1 MTGLYVFMLAAGL
14 PLLLWFAFSGGNADG
29 FDVDADGDGVFSV
42 ISLAT
47 VAFVLTF
54 FGGTGVIGG
63 WLGTSA
69 VVTFVL
75 ALIVGVVAGGLNSAA
90 FAWLRRN
97 STSSDVSD
105 RELEGTIARV
115 ALHVAPSQRGRIVL
129 DIAGAR
135 SQMTAS
141 TIDDSDIEVGARV
154 IVVGIE
160 GGVALVTR
168 LDPELEL
175 D

>member
-1 MTGLYVFMLAAGL
+1 MTGLYVFTLAAGL
-14 PLLLWFAFSGGNADG
+14 PLLLWFAFTGGDSDG
-29 FDVDADGDGVFSV
+29 FDGDGDGVLSV
-42 ISLAT
+42 IPLST
-47 VAFVLTF
+47 IAFVLAF
-54 FGGTGVIGG
+54 FGGTGLLGG

-69 VVTFVL
+69 AVTFVL
-75 ALIVGVVAGGLNSAA
+75 AVVVGVLAGFLNSAA

-97 STSSDVSD
+97 STSSEVADK
-105 RELEGTIARV
+105 EIEGSIARV
-115 ALHVAPSQRGRIVL
+115 ALPIAPEQRGRIVL

-141 TIDDSDIEVGARV
+141 PVDDTDIEVGARV

-168 LDPELEL
+168 LDPELEF

>member
-14 PLLLWFAFSGGNADG
+14 PLLLWFAFSGGDADG
-29 FDVDADGDGVFSV
+29 LDVDGDGVFSV

-47 VAFVLTF
+47 IAFVLTF

-97 STSSDVSD
+97 SSSSDVSD

-135 SQMTAS
+135 SQMTAAP
-141 TIDDSDIEVGARV
+141 IDDSDIEVGARV

>member
-1 MTGLYVFMLAAGL
+1 MAFILAA
-14 PLLLWFAFSGGNADG
+14 
-29 FDVDADGDGVFSV
+29 
-42 ISLAT
+42 
-47 VAFVLTF
+47 
-54 FGGTGVIGG
+54 
-63 WLGTSA
+63 
-69 VVTFVL
+69 VVS
-75 ALIVGVVAGGLNSAA
+75 VVAGFLNSAA
-90 FAWLRRN
+90 FSWLRRN
-97 STSSDVSD
+97 STSSEVAD
-105 RELEGTIARV
+105 RDLEGAIARV
-115 ALHVAPSQRGRIVL
+115 ALPVAPTQRGRIIL

-141 TIDDSDIEVGARV
+141 PVDDTDIEVGARV

>member
-1 MTGLYVFMLAAGL
+1 M
-14 PLLLWFAFSGGNADG
+14 
-29 FDVDADGDGVFSV
+29 
-42 ISLAT
+42 
-47 VAFVLTF
+47 
-54 FGGTGVIGG
+54 
-63 WLGTSA
+63 
-69 VVTFVL
+69 VTFVL
-75 ALIVGVVAGGLNSAA
+75 ALIVGVVAGGLNSTA

-97 STSSDVSD
+97 SSSSDVSD

-115 ALHVAPSQRGRIVL
+115 ALHLAPSQRGRIVL

-141 TIDDSDIEVGARV
+141 TVDNADIEVGARV
-154 IVVGIE
+154 IVVGVE

-168 LDPELEL
+168 LDPELEF

>member
-1 MTGLYVFMLAAGL
+1 MDYHDLRV
-14 PLLLWFAFSGGNADG
+14 
-29 FDVDADGDGVFSV
+29 
-42 ISLAT
+42 
-47 VAFVLTF
+47 
-54 FGGTGVIGG
+54 
-63 WLGTSA
+63 
-69 VVTFVL
+69 
-75 ALIVGVVAGGLNSAA
+75 GLNSAA
-90 FAWLRRN
+90 FGWLRRN
-97 STSSDVSD
+97 SSSSDVSD

-129 DIAGAR
+129 EIAGAR

-141 TIDDSDIEVGARV
+141 SVDDSDIEVGARV

-168 LDPELEL
+168 LDPGLEL